1 MKSKIII
8 IIPYLFFVVQCF
20 SQNDFLAGTWQGLKV
35 KTGQTYDKAEAI
47 WFDFEINN
55 NELTGESR
63 IEFPFTD
70 FYALKT
76 IKGKVISKN
85 EIEFQDLMLGNKK
98 SKSGSTWCTLKG
110 KLIYNETTGYLEGNY
125 SSTDCRMDVG
135 KIILY
140 RSPNKMSN
148 NEKVSMYHS
157 WFNNLVHDLNK
168 GWKAYYERD
177 KEMKNFQFQP
187 VLFDHDKDEVKE
199 EFHEY
204 LISMIKVIESHTDLR
219 IKIIGHTDSN
229 GTDEYN
235 IGLSE
240 RRATAIKDFLI
251 SQGMKADRIVIEY
264 RGKRDPAVP
273 NDTPLGKQLN
283 RRVDF
288 EFV

>member
-1 MKSKIII
+1 M
-8 IIPYLFFVVQCF
+8 VQCF